1 MHVSSLA
8 GLSVLAVNM
17 AAFVNVMEGLVM
29 PLARAIEAGL
39 PAILAFAIVL
49 AG

>member
-1 MHVSSLA
+1 MRVGSVT
-8 GLSVLAVNM
+8 VLAVPAVDM
-17 AAFVNVMEGLVM
+17 AAFVNVVTGLVM
-29 PLARAIEAGL
+29 PLARAIQADL